1 MTKKRE
7 EKVVEG
13 LVLPKAGTKGRES
26 GVRYSKDGDYAFVPV
41 KLLNKKPNGPEV
53 VTVAVGQELIE
64 SVRGLAPNTLV
75 RALGLPKA
83 EEYNGEKRYT
93 VWASTLWLWPAE
105 DRAIPAQPTQ
115 EEDAITISKKGD
127 EDFDF

>member
-7 EKVVEG
+7 EKLVEG
-13 LVLPKAGTKGRES
+13 LVLPKAGTKGRDS
-26 GVRYSKDGDYAFVPV
+26 GVRFSKDGEYGFVPV
-41 KLLNKKPNGPEV
+41 KLLRKTENGPAV
-53 VTVAVGQELIE
+53 VTVAVGPELIE
-64 SVRGLAPNTLV
+64 SVRNLAPNTLV

-93 VWASTLWLWPAE
+93 VWASTLWLWPSE
-105 DRAIPAQPTQ
+105 DRQIPAQPPL
-115 EEDAITISKKGD
+115 EDDAITISQKD